1 MPIRCRVLRCRIT
14 LLKFTFPLFL
24 AGAAAPAVLGQ
35 NQSASTPAP
44 ASAAAPARADTAG
57 SKLIV
62 PKDTAVPLQLR
73 NAINSRTAYVGQAIY
88 CETIYP
94 ITVGNRIV
102 IPVGS
107 YVKGSVTQV
116 VRPGRVKGRAQIGLR
131 FESIT
136 LPNGTTHRLR
146 ATLSG
151 FAGNGK
157 EGFRRDESKVQ
168 GASSKG
174 QDVGTV
180 AVTGAEGATI
190 GAIAQRGAKGAGVGG
205 ASGALGGL
213 IWVLATRGKDVVLPT
228 GTNLELQLTAP
239 LDLSESE
246 ASIPSSSPNGP
257 AIPRRD
263 PGP

>member
-1 MPIRCRVLRCRIT
+1 MKQPGRIKGKAELGIRFDSI
-14 LLKFTFPLFL
+14 TFPDGL
-24 AGAAAPAVLGQ
+24 
-35 NQSASTPAP
+35 T
-44 ASAAAPARADTAG
+44 
-57 SKLIV
+57 
-62 PKDTAVPLQLR
+62 
-73 NAINSRTAYVGQAIY
+73 
-88 CETIYP
+88 
-94 ITVGNRIV
+94 
-102 IPVGS
+102 
-107 YVKGSVTQV
+107 
-116 VRPGRVKGRAQIGLR
+116 RP
-131 FESIT
+131 
-136 LPNGTTHRLR
+136 LR

-157 EGFRRDESKVQ
+157 EGFRRDESKVE

-213 IWVLATRGKDVVLPT
+213 IWVLATRGKDVVLPS

-263 PGP
+263 PGPGV